1 MKKRII
7 IKTQEMLNKYFKDS
21 SLRMEKN
28 TVISFR
34 HNLKLGS
41 NIFFKGKI
49 NLGQNNEIE
58 SNCILSNI
66 NFGNNNHIRMSS
78 LINDSKI
85 ENNIIIGPFAFIRNK
100 TKIEKYCI
108 IAAYVEVTRSTI
120 QEKTYISHR
129 AFIGDVKIGREV
141 IIGAGVVF
149 CNYNFKTNS
158 KKKTIVGNYVKV
170 GANSTIIAP
179 IKIKNNTVIPALTKL
194 KKDSIL
200 FIKQKNL

>member
-7 IKTQEMLNKYFKDS
+7 IKTQEMLTKYFKDS
-21 SLRMEKN
+21 SLRMEKK

-58 SNCILSNI
+58 HNCILSNI
-66 NFGNNNHIRMSS
+66 NLGNNNHIRMSS
-78 LINDSKI
+78 IISESKI
-85 ENNIIIGPFAFIRNK
+85 SNNTIIGPFAFIREN
-100 TKIEKYCI
+100 TNIDNNCI
-108 IAAYVEVTRSTI
+108 IGAYVEVTRSTI
-120 QEKTYISHR
+120 LKKVYASHR
-129 AFIGDVKIGREV
+129 AFIGDAKIGKNT

-149 CNYNFKTNS
+149 CNYNFKKKS
-158 KKKTIVGNYVKV
+158 KEKTLVGQNCRI

-179 IKIKNNTVIPALTKL
+179 CKILSGTMVPASTKF
-194 KKDSIL
+194 K
-200 FIKQKNL
+200 